1 MADNVTL
8 NAGSGGAVIATD
20 DDTTAHHQYIK
31 MEWGG
36 DGTFTKVST
45 GASAVPIQDGGNTIT
60 VDGTVAVT
68 GVSTAAKQPA
78 LGTAGTASTDVI
90 TVQGIAAMTP
100 LLVNASGTAVPVTD
114 NAGALTVDNGG
125 TFAVQADSV
134 IPGTGATN
142 LGKAED
148 AAHTSG
154 DVGVMLLGV
163 RNDSASTS
171 FSGTNGDYTPIATD
185 SNGRLFINAI
195 SSIFSVTPGTS
206 ATALGKMEDA
216 AHTTGDTGVFMLA
229 VRDDSPAAVSGTDG
243 DYEALHVNP
252 EGGLWSTP
260 TPSTQ
265 GGLSVAMNIDVDE
278 SEDAVKATA
287 GQLYGWAMF
296 NAASSTR
303 YVKYYNDTVAN
314 VIVGTTVPILTI
326 PLPAGAAANVEFSMG
341 IPFSAAITIAATT
354 GVATADTGAPG
365 ANEVIVNSFYK

>member
-1 MADNVTL
+1 MRRVSLLVIACAAVLMLVSPAFAAGVVTP
-8 NAGSGGAVIATD
+8 AAGAVSSA
-20 DDTTAHHQYIK
+20 A
-31 MEWGG
+31 GG
-36 DGTFTKVST
+36 DASLAEQQAQTGLLTTIDADTGT
-45 GASAVPIQDGGNTIT
+45 I
-60 VDGTVAVT
+60 
-68 GVSTAAKQPA
+68 
-78 LGTAGTASTDVI
+78 
-90 TVQGIAAMTP
+90 
-100 LLVNASGTAVPVTD
+100 
-114 NAGALTVDNGG
+114 AGAVKT
-125 TFAVQADSV
+125 
-134 IPGTGATN
+134 
-142 LGKAED
+142 ED
-148 AAHTSG
+148 AAHSTG
-154 DVGVMLLGV
+154 HTGIPFWGV

-171 FSGTNGDYTPIATD
+171 LTDANGDYTPVATD

-287 GQLYGWAMF
+287 GQLYGWYMF

-314 VIVGTTVPILTI
+314 VIVGTTVPTLTI
-326 PLPAGAAANVEFSMG
+326 PLPAGAAVNVEFSMG
-341 IPFSAAITIAATT
+341 IPFSNAITIAATT
-354 GVATADTGAPG
+354 GVGTADTGAPG
-365 ANEVIVNSFYK
+365 ANEVIVNTFYK

>member
-8 NAGSGGAVIATD
+8 NSGSGGAVIATD
-20 DDTTAHHQYIK
+20 DDTTAHHQYVK

-36 DGTFTKVST
+36 DGTFTKVSS
-45 GASAVPIQDGGNTIT
+45 GASAVPIQDGGNSITI
-60 VDGTVAVT
+60 DGTVTVT

-78 LGTAGTASTDVI
+78 LGTAGTASADVI

-100 LLVNASGTAVPVTD
+100 LLVNASGNAVPVTD
-114 NAGALTVDNGG
+114 NSGSLTVDNGG
-125 TFAVQADSV
+125 TFVVQADAV
-134 IPGTGATN
+134 TPGTGANN

-287 GQLYGWAMF
+287 GQLYGWYMF